1 MDSLFEKITLYDFL
15 GYAVPGCV
23 CLLMLLAEWILT
35 MPLETLEHLE
45 AFGVGLGLTFLLLG
59 YVLGVFLS
67 QVSRSVFDPLAD
79 LWELL
84 CKKIRPERAERN
96 IVDEE
101 TLKSALRKS
110 GLVCGEIKGNVPDD
124 YMTLMYGVVQVDPDY
139 KRIHNYSSAACM
151 YKNMAAALMAG
162 GAFWYISG
170 YWDKSWICLC
180 FLIAVFYWVRWRR
193 FEKKKNDYAMVWFIE
208 KYNS

>member
-45 AFGVGLGLTFLLLG
+45 AFGVGLGLIFLLLG

-67 QVSRSVFDPLAD
+67 QVSRSVFDPLVD

-101 TLKSALRKS
+101 TLKSALQKS
-110 GLVCGEIKGNVPDD
+110 GLVCGEIKGNIPDD
-124 YMTLMYGVVQVDPDY
+124 YMTLMYGAVQVDPDY

-151 YKNMAAALMAG
+151 YKNMAAALMAD
-162 GAFWYISG
+162 GAVWYISG
-170 YWDKSWICLC
+170 YWDNSWICLC

>member
-67 QVSRSVFDPLAD
+67 QVSRSVFDPLVD

-110 GLVCGEIKGNVPDD
+110 RLVRGEIKGNVPDD

-151 YKNMAAALMAG
+151 YKNMAAALMMG
-162 GAFWYISG
+162 GAVWYISG

-180 FLIAVFYWVRWRR
+180 FLIAVFYWGRWRR
-193 FEKKKNDYAMVWFIE
+193 FEKKKNDYAMVWFVE